1 MMFSSLFSR
10 LFCEELSM
18 LLTRHLDANATLVS
32 LIQPLTTRDGFTP
45 TTLPGVQILR
55 ASCDLARGPQIYE
68 PSLVIIA
75 QGSKLAYLGSRT
87 LEYGAGHYLIQALPV
102 PFECETF
109 SAPDGPM
116 LGISI
121 AIDRVLLGE
130 LVLAMGLA
138 SGRCI
143 AAQTP
148 ESMTSAVLDDAM
160 RGCVERLLRC
170 LHDPLESQV
179 MGRARLR
186 ELLFVAL
193 RGPQADVLRALVEQ
207 QGQFARIAASL
218 SHLHA
223 HYTEPLNVEA
233 LASCANMS
241 ASTFHEHFKRC
252 TLLSPVQ
259 YLKRLRL
266 LKAQRLL
273 QGEGLGV
280 AQVAHR
286 VGYQST
292 SQFSRE
298 YKRYFERNPGD
309 ERAA

>member
-1 MMFSSLFSR
+1 
-10 LFCEELSM
+10 M

-32 LIQPLTTRDGFTP
+32 LIEPLATRDGFVP
-45 TTLPGVQILR
+45 TRLPGVHALR
-55 ASCDLARGPQIYE
+55 ASQDVARGPQLYE

-75 QGSKLAYLGSRT
+75 QGSKLAYLGPRT

-102 PFECETF
+102 PFECETYAMPN
-109 SAPDGPM
+109 APLYGV
-116 LGISI
+116 SV
-121 AIDRVLLGE
+121 AIDRAMLGE
-130 LVLAMGLA
+130 LVLAMELMP
-138 SGRCI
+138 GRNLPP
-143 AAQTP
+143 QTP

-160 RGCVERLLRC
+160 RGAVERLLRC
-170 LHDPLESQV
+170 LHDPLECQV
-179 MGRARLR
+179 MGQVRLR

-207 QGQFARIAASL
+207 QGQFARIAVAL

-223 HYTEPLNVEA
+223 HFTEPLNVET

-241 ASTFHEHFKRC
+241 ASTFHEHFKRS

-273 QGEGLGV
+273 LIEGMGV
-280 AQVAHR
+280 AQVAHQ
-286 VGYQST
+286 VGYQSP

-298 YKRYFERNPGD
+298 YKRYFERNPGE
-309 ERAA
+309 ERVA